1 MRRRVRHLRRESRR
15 VRELR
20 AELCVP
26 NCTRTVVLVIP
37 ICSSGR
43 YVSGA
48 GEWTP
53 WPSVFACSREMYRL
67 PLLRDVS
74 EYDGASPMVA
84 VPKRSAAGM

>member
-1 MRRRVRHLRRESRR
+1 M
-15 VRELR
+15 
-20 AELCVP
+20 
-26 NCTRTVVLVIP
+26 
-37 ICSSGR
+37 
-43 YVSGA
+43 SGA

-74 EYDGASPMVA
+74 EYDGASPIVA

>member
-1 MRRRVRHLRRESRR
+1 MRA
-15 VRELR
+15 ELR
-20 AELCVP
+20 ADLRGGIARRR
-26 NCTRTVVLVIP
+26 RTVVLVMP

-74 EYDGASPMVA
+74 EYDGASPIVA

>member
-1 MRRRVRHLRRESRR
+1 M
-15 VRELR
+15 R
-20 AELCVP
+20 AELCGE

-74 EYDGASPMVA
+74 ESDGASPMVA